1 MIHREHDIF
10 KADERNAQ
18 CHSTKWNNS
27 CSRVRGASCSSPHT
41 RPADHPT
48 HTRIPAHT
56 TDTHWRCK
64 TTQHETDTRRIRSP
78 GTGGARRAARSPSS
92 STESGA
98 LRTHSWA
105 ALPRA
110 VQHSSTDLRTRG
122 PHRARVPG
130 SRAAQTARL
139 SGPVGRRGD
148 GEPVRRADAAGP
160 RSAPLGVECTRPT
173 GGHSRPL
180 GCATYQCAPPTER
193 RFLTSLYAFLPSCH

>member
-139 SGPVGRRGD
+139 SGPVGRRDHSAPRGSSPPLR
-148 GEPVRRADAAGP
+148 PVGRLHSSPGADFA
-160 RSAPLGVECTRPT
+160 SAPLSTPGVRHLPTR
-173 GGHSRPL
+173 
-180 GCATYQCAPPTER
+180 ATYRAT
-193 RFLTSLYAFLPSCH
+193 LPR